1 MIKKKLLI
9 SVKGDKIVDLKK
21 LRKAHNT
28 RALSFAPKEDLY
40 KLLKLKKGSVT
51 LLGLLNEEKQ
61 KVLEEVENGV
71 DLSKTFDGIDEIN
84 GRFRR
89 WEKILNKEMLETMQ
103 ETKNIL
109 SGKIERKEDESAKDL
124 FEDLRI

>member
-1 MIKKKLLI
+1 MSPKKI
-9 SVKGDKIVDLKK
+9 FTSYWNWKK
-21 LRKAHNT
+21 
-28 RALSFAPKEDLY
+28 DQ
-40 KLLKLKKGSVT
+40 
-51 LLGLLNEEKQ
+51 LGLLNEEKQ

-71 DLSKTFDGIDEIN
+71 DLSKTFDSIDEIN

-109 SGKIERKEDESAKDL
+109 SGKIERKGDESSEEL

>member
-1 MIKKKLLI
+1 M
-9 SVKGDKIVDLKK
+9 KK

-71 DLSKTFDGIDEIN
+71 DLSKTFDSIDEIN

-109 SGKIERKEDESAKDL
+109 SEKIERKEDESAEEL

>member
-1 MIKKKLLI
+1 M
-9 SVKGDKIVDLKK
+9 KK

-71 DLSKTFDGIDEIN
+71 DLSKTFDSIDEIN

>member
-1 MIKKKLLI
+1 
-9 SVKGDKIVDLKK
+9 LKK

-71 DLSKTFDGIDEIN
+71 DLSKTFDSIDEIN

-89 WEKILNKEMLETMQ
+89 
-103 ETKNIL
+103 
-109 SGKIERKEDESAKDL
+109 
-124 FEDLRI
+124 

>member
-21 LRKAHNT
+21 LRKVHNT

-71 DLSKTFDGIDEIN
+71 DLSKTFDSIDEIN

-89 WEKILNKEMLETMQ
+89 
-103 ETKNIL
+103 
-109 SGKIERKEDESAKDL
+109 
-124 FEDLRI
+124 